1 MPLESLTRIALSVI
15 FCNVQSAM
23 TIEAKHPICDIQAR
37 REPTAC
43 LRKYARACVRACV
56 RASHDTQRARMSDAW
71 PADRGPDVLC
81 FPERFVEFLE
91 GQLVRVRT

>member
-37 REPTAC
+37 R
-43 LRKYARACVRACV
+43 RACVRACV

>member
-1 MPLESLTRIALSVI
+1 
-15 FCNVQSAM
+15 
-23 TIEAKHPICDIQAR
+23 
-37 REPTAC
+37 
-43 LRKYARACVRACV
+43 
-56 RASHDTQRARMSDAW
+56 MSDAW